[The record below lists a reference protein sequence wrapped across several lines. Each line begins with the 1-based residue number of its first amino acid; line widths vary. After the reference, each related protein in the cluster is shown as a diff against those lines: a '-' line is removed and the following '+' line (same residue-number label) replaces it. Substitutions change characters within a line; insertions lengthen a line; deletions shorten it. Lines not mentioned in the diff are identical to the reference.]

1 MSEKTCVRD
10 PSPKTLLGS
19 TYSSE
24 AFGGGHSNAGM
35 GAGGPPE
42 PVGAL
47 DAVVHSSG
55 LDLTGGG
62 GGGGG
67 AGGGVSELVVD
78 TERFSRL

>member
-1 MSEKTCVRD
+1 
-10 PSPKTLLGS
+10 
-19 TYSSE
+19 
-24 AFGGGHSNAGM
+24 M